1 MVTSNAVV
9 GSSAI
14 ISLGIARKCDSY
26 HNALSHTSGQL
37 VRIVVDDRF
46 RHRNAHELQHLYS
59 FGARLRLGGKR
70 IDKIHDFFYLIA
82 DGEYGVKACHRF
94 LEYHRY
100 ILSAYA
106 SHIFGRH
113 LANVVHLV
121 LHLVNVQ
128 AVFVGFV
135 YGFDNG

>member
-14 ISLGIARKCDSY
+14 ISLGLPVSAIAIITRC
-26 HNALSHTSGQL
+26 
-37 VRIVVDDRF
+37 RIPPD
-46 RHRNAHELQHLYS
+46 HELQHLYS

-82 DGEYGVKACHRF
+82 DGEYWVKACHRF

-128 AVFVGFV
+128 AVFIGFV